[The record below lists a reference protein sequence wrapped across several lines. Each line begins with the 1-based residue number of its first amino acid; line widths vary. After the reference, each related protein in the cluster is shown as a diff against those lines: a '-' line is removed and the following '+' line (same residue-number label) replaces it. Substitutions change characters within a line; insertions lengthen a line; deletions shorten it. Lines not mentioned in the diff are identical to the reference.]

1 MVPNV
6 LFLNYLI
13 ILNCCF
19 KPEKQMVFSGF
30 DVADES
36 DFEGM
41 GLRDCGCISL
51 LLIIYQFL
59 LFLLKKITFVN
70 TFSFFFYQA
79 QFKYY
84 EIAIMDLW
92 YYSFASFSQLELILV
107 LAYQPLPRKQSKGTT
122 S

>member
-1 MVPNV
+1 MACSQPKKHVLMIQFTILEVPMS
-6 LFLNYLI
+6 LF
-13 ILNCCF
+13 
-19 KPEKQMVFSGF
+19 
-30 DVADES
+30 
-36 DFEGM
+36 
-41 GLRDCGCISL
+41 
-51 LLIIYQFL
+51 
-59 LFLLKKITFVN
+59 
-70 TFSFFFYQA
+70 QA

>member
-1 MVPNV
+1 
-6 LFLNYLI
+6 
-13 ILNCCF
+13 
-19 KPEKQMVFSGF
+19 MVFSGF